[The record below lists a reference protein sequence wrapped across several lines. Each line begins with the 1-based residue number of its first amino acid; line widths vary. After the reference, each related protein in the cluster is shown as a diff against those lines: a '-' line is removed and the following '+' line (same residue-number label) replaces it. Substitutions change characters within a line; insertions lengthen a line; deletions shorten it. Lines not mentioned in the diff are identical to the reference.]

1 MGRPHGRRPRRHL
14 RGLGVRRGSRVRPHT
29 AGPARRARRSTWR
42 ANTYPGCACDVPSNL
57 YSFSFAPNS
66 DWSRV
71 YGNQPEILA
80 YIDRVARE
88 RGLEDITRFGVEVR
102 GATWDV
108 ESAGWHL
115 DTSDGEITTRF
126 LVAAAGPWNEPKIP
140 DLPGLADF
148 PGEVWH
154 SARWNHD
161 VDLDGKRVAV
171 IGTGASAVQ
180 FVPEV
185 QKQVA
190 DLHLFQRTVHWV
202 LPKVDHPVPDA
213 EKWVKHNVPFFE
225 KALGAVEYAAM
236 EAVGVAF
243 RRPQPLMHGLQKIG
257 QAYLRAAVRDKD
269 LRTKLTP
276 DYLIGCKRILFSN
289 NYLQSLTKPNVEVH
303 ATGVERVEGASVI
316 GTDGSTAEVDAII
329 LGTGF
334 HILDMPVSDLIRG
347 ADGRA
352 LAEHWAGSPE
362 AYQGTSVSGFPNAFV
377 VLGPS
382 LGTGHGS
389 AFAVAESQVAM
400 ITEAITTARA
410 QGWRQFDVTRQAQA
424 AYVEEVQAALAGTAY
439 SGASC
444 HSYFIDA
451 NGRNS
456 FSWPWST
463 SELVRRISRF
473 EPTDF
478 QIARPSGSER
488 SGPEPVETEVSA

>member
-1 MGRPHGRRPRRHL
+1 MSTHHEVVVVGAGISGIAAAIKL
-14 RGLGVRRGSRVRPHT
+14 RQAGVSDVVILEKAETYG
-29 AGPARRARRSTWR
+29 GTWR

-57 YSFSFAPNS
+57 YSYSFAPNS

-80 YIDRVARE
+80 YIDAVARDA
-88 RGLEDITRFGVEVR
+88 GLEEVTRFGVEVT
-102 GATWDV
+102 GAAWDDDLWRI
-108 ESAGWHL
+108 ETTAGDL
-115 DTSDGEITTRF
+115 TARF

-140 DLPGLADF
+140 DVPGLAEF

-161 VDLDGKRVAV
+161 FDLEGKRVAV
-171 IGTGASAVQ
+171 VGTGASAVQ
-180 FVPEV
+180 FVPQI

-190 DLHLFQRTVHWV
+190 ELHLFQRTAHWV

-213 EKWVKHNVPFFE
+213 EKWVKRNVPFFE
-225 KALGAVEYAAM
+225 RTLGAVEYAAM

-243 RRPQPLMHGLQKIG
+243 HHPKPVMQGLQKVG
-257 QAYLRAAVRDKD
+257 QAYLRAAVRDRE
-269 LRTKLTP
+269 LRAKLTP
-276 DYLIGCKRILFSN
+276 DYLLGCKRILFSN
-289 NYLQSLTKPNVEVH
+289 NYLQSLTRPNVEVH
-303 ATGVERVEGASVI
+303 ATGVERVEGSTVV
-316 GTDGSTAEVDAII
+316 GSDGSTAEVDAII

-334 HILDMPVSDLIRG
+334 HILDMPVADLVRG
-347 ADGRA
+347 ADGRT

-362 AYQGTSVSGFPNAFV
+362 AYQGTVVAGFPNAFI

-400 ITEAITTARA
+400 IVDAVTTARA
-410 QGWRQFDVTRQAQA
+410 EGWTALDVRRTAQA
-424 AYVEEVQAALAGTAY
+424 SYVDDVQAALAGTAY

-463 SELVRRISRF
+463 GELKRRISRF
-473 EPTDF
+473 DRSAFTITP
-478 QIARPSGSER
+478 GS
-488 SGPEPVETEVSA
+488 SVEPVETVEVSA

>member
-1 MGRPHGRRPRRHL
+1 MSQHHEVAVLEKADAYGG
-14 RGLGVRRGSRVRPHT
+14 
-29 AGPARRARRSTWR
+29 TWR

-80 YIDRVARE
+80 YIDGVARE
-88 RGLEDITRFGVEVR
+88 HGLEDVTRFGVEVL
-102 GATWDV
+102 GAAWSDDTGHWLI
-108 ESAGWHL
+108 E
-115 DTSDGEITTRF
+115 TSDGALTARF

-140 DLPGLADF
+140 DVPGLADF
-148 PGEVWH
+148 PGEIWH

-161 VDLDGKRVAV
+161 FDLDGKRVAV
-171 IGTGASAVQ
+171 VGTGASAVQ
-180 FVPEV
+180 FVP
-185 QKQVA
+185 QIQRQV
-190 DLHLFQRTVHWV
+190 DELHLYQRTAHWV

-213 EKWVKHNVPFFE
+213 EKWVKRNVPFFE

-243 RRPQPLMHGLQKIG
+243 HHPRPMMQGLQKVG
-257 QAYLRAAVRDKD
+257 RAYLRAAVRDKE
-269 LRTKLTP
+269 LRAKLTP
-276 DYLIGCKRILFSN
+276 DYLLGCKRILFSN
-289 NYLQSLTKPNVEVH
+289 NYLQSLTRENVEVH
-303 ATGVERVEGASVI
+303 ATGVERVEGATVVGS
-316 GTDGSTAEVDAII
+316 DGSTAEVDAII

-334 HILDMPVSDLIRG
+334 HILDMPVADLVRG
-347 ADGRA
+347 GDGRT

-362 AYQGTSVSGFPNAFV
+362 AYQGTVIAGFPNAFV

-400 ITEAITTARA
+400 IVDAITTAREESWA
-410 QGWRQFDVTRQAQA
+410 SLEVRPEVQA
-424 AYVEEVQAALAGTAY
+424 AYVDEVQAALVGTAY

-463 SELVRRISRF
+463 GELVRRISRF
-473 EPTDF
+473 DPSAFEIT
-478 QIARPSGSER
+478 RPSVV
-488 SGPEPVETEVSA
+488 EPVETEVPA

>member
-1 MGRPHGRRPRRHL
+1 MTEHHEVIVIGAGISGIAAAIKL
-14 RGLGVRRGSRVRPHT
+14 REAGVQDVVILEKAETYG
-29 AGPARRARRSTWR
+29 GTWR

-80 YIDRVARE
+80 YIDGVARDH
-88 RGLEDITRFGVEVR
+88 GLEDITRFGVEVL
-102 GATWDV
+102 GAAWD
-108 ESAGWHL
+108 EAAGRWQV
-115 DTSDGEITTRF
+115 DTHHGELTSRF

-154 SARWNHD
+154 SAQWNHD
-161 VDLDGKRVAV
+161 FDLDGKRVAV
-171 IGTGASAVQ
+171 VGTGASAVQ
-180 FVPEV
+180 FVPV
-185 QKQVA
+185 IQKQV
-190 DLHLFQRTVHWV
+190 DELHLFQRTAHWV
-202 LPKVDHPVPDA
+202 LPKVDHHVPNA
-213 EKWVKHNVPFFE
+213 EKWVKRNVPGFE

-236 EAVGVAF
+236 EGVGVAF
-243 RRPQPLMHGLQKIG
+243 HHPKPLMHGLQRIG
-257 QAYLRAAVRDKD
+257 RAYLRAAVRDKG
-269 LRTKLTP
+269 LRAKLTP
-276 DYLIGCKRILFSN
+276 DYLLGCKRILFSN
-289 NYLQSLTKPNVEVH
+289 NYLQSLTKENVEVH
-303 ATGVERVEGASVI
+303 ATGVDRVEGSTVV
-316 GTDGSTAEVDAII
+316 GSDDSTAEVDAII

-334 HILDMPVSDLIRG
+334 HILDMPVADFVRG
-347 ADGRA
+347 ADGRT

-362 AYQGTSVSGFPNAFV
+362 AYQGTVIAGFPNAFI

-400 ITEAITTARA
+400 IVDAITAARDA
-410 QGWRQFDVTRQAQA
+410 GWTSLAVSSEAQA
-424 AYVEEVQAALAGTAY
+424 SYVDEVQAALVGTAY
-439 SGASC
+439 SAASC

-463 SELVRRISRF
+463 GELRRRISTF
-473 EPTDF
+473 EPAHFEITTD
-478 QIARPSGSER
+478 
-488 SGPEPVETEVSA
+488 ETVEVSA